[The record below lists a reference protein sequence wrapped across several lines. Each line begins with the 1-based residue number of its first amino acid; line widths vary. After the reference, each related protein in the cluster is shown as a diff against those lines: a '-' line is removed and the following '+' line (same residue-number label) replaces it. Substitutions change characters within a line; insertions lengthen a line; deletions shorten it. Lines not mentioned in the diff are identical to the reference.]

1 MRKKRRLTK
10 QSEITGRLSLDA
22 DNLEHSN
29 RNEMNVIQKY
39 TSALGSSNLRDDAHH
54 HSTEVLAA
62 AALCRDLGTKLFR
75 VKYAGDAT
83 SYPALLDAWR
93 EIVKSKAGHRTWPA
107 DVSPAKVARLSL
119 DHWLNDVCPACTGR
133 AYEPVR
139 GQTTVLSDIACRA
152 CAGTGTRAVQAQHKM
167 LHLVEDM
174 VEALNA
180 MAAHAAGQTM
190 KRLAAEMSL

>member
-1 MRKKRRLTK
+1 
-10 QSEITGRLSLDA
+10 
-22 DNLEHSN
+22 
-29 RNEMNVIQKY
+29 MNVIQKY

-139 GQTTVLSDIACRA
+139 GQTTVMSDIACRA
-152 CAGTGTRAVQAQHKM
+152 CAGSGTRAVQAQHKM

-190 KRLAAEMSL
+190 KRLAADMSL